1 METTNTTDTVSSKN
15 CLYYN
20 KPFTKELWYKI
31 CINSL
36 EKLAENSDNEEAMFN
51 LANRYYNGE
60 ETEKNLEKAFH
71 WYQKSAEN
79 GKENAMFNLAICYEN
94 GEGTEKDLEKAIY
107 WYQEAAENGNI
118 CAMNYLAE
126 IYKDGKVTEKNFN
139 KTLYWYQKAIKTA
152 ENNSKTNNETCIY
165 HDLSG
170 KTKLIKLM
178 KKFIIELEEENY
190 NECYECHMRRRP
202 SKNNQQICVICYQAK
217 LLYKQSGN
225 EIIDEFIKYTQ
236 INFIQESSRMKFI
249 SYDRFKSIE
258 FIKAGGFSKI
268 YKATW
273 IDGPHSWNE
282 EKEDF
287 EYEDPNIIVALKQLN
302 NSENISFK
310 ELKELLMI
318 YIADIN

>member
-202 SKNNQQICVICYQAK
+202 SKNNQQICNLA
-217 LLYKQSGN
+217 
-225 EIIDEFIKYTQ
+225 E
-236 INFIQESSRMKFI
+236 
-249 SYDRFKSIE
+249 
-258 FIKAGGFSKI
+258 
-268 YKATW
+268 
-273 IDGPHSWNE
+273 
-282 EKEDF
+282 
-287 EYEDPNIIVALKQLN
+287 
-302 NSENISFK
+302 
-310 ELKELLMI
+310 
-318 YIADIN
+318 

>member
-1 METTNTTDTVSSKN
+1 METTNTTDT
-15 CLYYN
+15 
-20 KPFTKELWYKI
+20 ELWYKI

-79 GKENAMFNLAICYEN
+79 GKENAMFNLAIYYEN
-94 GEGTEKDLEKAIY
+94 GEGTEKDLEKAFHWYQKAAENGHINAMNYLSICYHNGEGIEKDLEKAIY

-126 IYKDGKVTEKNFN
+126 IYKDGKVTKRILIKPFI
-139 KTLYWYQKAIKTA
+139 WYQKAIETA

-178 KKFIIELEEENY
+178 KRFIIELEEENY
-190 NECYECHMRRRP
+190 NECYECHMKRRP
-202 SKNNQQICVICYQAK
+202 SKKNQQICIIC
-217 LLYKQSGN
+217 
-225 EIIDEFIKYTQ
+225 
-236 INFIQESSRMKFI
+236 
-249 SYDRFKSIE
+249 
-258 FIKAGGFSKI
+258 
-268 YKATW
+268 
-273 IDGPHSWNE
+273 
-282 EKEDF
+282 
-287 EYEDPNIIVALKQLN
+287 
-302 NSENISFK
+302 
-310 ELKELLMI
+310 
-318 YIADIN
+318 